1 MTARTTSAP
10 ARGGEPGGPGRG
22 IDWERELGAQR
33 RRLFAIAYRMLGSA
47 SEAEDML
54 QEAYLRVA
62 GETDVA
68 QPAALLRT
76 VVVRLCI
83 DQLKS
88 ARHARTSY
96 VGPWLP
102 EPILT
107 ASVQPDG
114 SARGDER
121 IDERIGELE
130 SLSFAFLL
138 MLETLSPLER
148 AVLVLHDV
156 FDHDYEEIAGMLGRS
171 QAACRQLLSRARANV
186 KAERPRYRATE
197 QQGAE
202 LLSAFL
208 GAVATG
214 DVAGLSRLLASDVV
228 MTSDGGGE
236 VVAARRPV
244 RGRDAVA
251 RFFVGVARKGGHRAR
266 PELCVLN
273 GAPGLLLWDGDRL
286 QSALVLE
293 ADADGIHALRLVV
306 VPRKLEHLLRTLRER
321 TPGP

>member
-1 MTARTTSAP
+1 MTARTVSAAGQAGGTSRQGLP
-10 ARGGEPGGPGRG
+10 
-22 IDWERELGAQR
+22 IDWERELAAQR
-33 RRLFAIAYRMLGSA
+33 QRLFAIAYRMLGSA

-76 VVVRLCI
+76 IVVRLCI

-102 EPILT
+102 EPLLT
-107 ASVQPDG
+107 AGPQPDAP
-114 SARGDER
+114 ARTDER
-121 IDERIGELE
+121 IDELE

-156 FDHDYEEIAGMLGRS
+156 FDHDHEEIAKILGRS

-186 KAERPRYRATE
+186 KSERPRFRATE
-197 QQGAE
+197 QKTAE

-208 GAVATG
+208 STVATG

-236 VVAARRPV
+236 VRAARKPV
-244 RGRDAVA
+244 RGPDKVA
-251 RFFVGVARKGGHRAR
+251 RFFIGVARKGGHSAR
-266 PELCVLN
+266 PEPCVLN
-273 GAPGLLLWDGDRL
+273 GAPGLLLWNGDTL
-286 QSALVLE
+286 QSALVIE
-293 ADADGIHALRLVV
+293 ADADGIHALRVIV
-306 VPRKLEHLLRTLRER
+306 RPRKLAHLAKTLRER
-321 TPGP
+321 APSA

>member
-1 MTARTTSAP
+1 MGS
-10 ARGGEPGGPGRG
+10 GR
-22 IDWERELGAQR
+22 IDWQHELGVHRQ
-33 RRLFAIAYRMLGSA
+33 RLFAIAYRMLGSA

-88 ARHARTSY
+88 ARHTRTSY

-102 EPILT
+102 EPLLT
-107 ASVQPDG
+107 PQPL
-114 SARGDER
+114 SAATAATAKAAPDR
-121 IDERIGELE
+121 IDELE

-156 FDHDYEEIAGMLGRS
+156 FDHDHEEIAQVLGRS

-186 KAERPRYRATE
+186 KAERPRFPASE
-197 QQGAE
+197 QHSAQ

-208 GAVATG
+208 GAVASG
-214 DVAGLSRLLASDVV
+214 DVTGLSRLLASDVV
-228 MTSDGGGE
+228 MTTDGGGE
-236 VVAARRPV
+236 VRAARKPV
-244 RGRDAVA
+244 RGADRVA
-251 RFFVGVARKGGHRAR
+251 RFLIGVAKKGGHGVV

-273 GAPGLLLWDGDRL
+273 GAPGLVLWQDGAL
-286 QSALVLE
+286 QSALLFD
-293 ADADGIHALRLVV
+293 ADADGIHALRLVA
-306 VPRKLEHLLRTLRER
+306 VPRKLLHLLRTLGER
-321 TPGP
+321 AVKS

>member
-1 MTARTTSAP
+1 MTARDRSAP
-10 ARGGEPGGPGRG
+10 AGAGNPGRG

-102 EPILT
+102 EPLLT
-107 ASVQPDG
+107 ADVQADG
-114 SARGDER
+114 PARSDER
-121 IDERIGELE
+121 IDELE

-156 FDHDYEEIAGMLGRS
+156 FDHDYEEIASMLGRS

-214 DVAGLSRLLASDVV
+214 DVAGLSRLLTSDVV

-236 VVAARRPV
+236 ARAARRPV
-244 RGRDAVA
+244 YGPDKVA
-251 RFFVGVARKGGHRAR
+251 RFFVGVARKGGHKARAE
-266 PELCVLN
+266 PCVLN
-273 GAPGLLLWDGDRL
+273 GAPGVLLWDGDTL

-293 ADADGIHALRLVV
+293 TDERGIRALRIVV
-306 VPRKLEHLLRTLRER
+306 RPSKLAHLLRTLRER
-321 TPGP
+321 SPGP